1 MADVCSPELLHS
13 RFNPPAPEL
22 LLARSLTGRARL
34 LPQAFTA
41 TTGKPKTALCVFIND
56 SSSSPKRRY
65 EMRFLA
71 ICFCAVAMAP
81 ASLTAQQATAYA
93 KGPTL
98 QAAAV
103 GFKLS
108 DTKVDAATKVT
119 AAPIVRRHQ
128 GQDIALMV
136 VGVGA
141 MIAGALIG
149 DAPGTIIII
158 GGAAMALFGLY
169 HYLE

>member
-1 MADVCSPELLHS
+1 
-13 RFNPPAPEL
+13 
-22 LLARSLTGRARL
+22 
-34 LPQAFTA
+34 
-41 TTGKPKTALCVFIND
+41 
-56 SSSSPKRRY
+56 
-65 EMRFLA
+65 MRFLA
-71 ICFCAVAMAP
+71 LSVCALALI
-81 ASLTAQQATAYA
+81 SGSTNAQQVSGAAT

-103 GFKLS
+103 GFKVSEASVGASTELN
-108 DTKVDAATKVT
+108 
-119 AAPIVRRHQ
+119 AAPIIRRHQ
-128 GQDIALMV
+128 GQDVALMA

-149 DAPGTIIII
+149 ETAGTIIII